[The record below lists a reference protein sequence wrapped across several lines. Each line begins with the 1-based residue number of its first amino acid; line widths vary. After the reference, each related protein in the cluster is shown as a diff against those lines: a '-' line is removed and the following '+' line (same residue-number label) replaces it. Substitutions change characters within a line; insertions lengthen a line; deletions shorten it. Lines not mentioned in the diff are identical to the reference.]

1 MKRSNGGKTLPGFS
15 ALSQLNV
22 AVTVVSVSKSSV
34 QVPVPVQPPDQPPNV
49 EGETGLAVRVTA
61 VPDGKLSTQLT
72 FVLEQ
77 VKPEVVLAT
86 TPVPLPEKLTVRTGS
101 EPPLPPLPLPVKQ
114 TTFTVISPVTI
125 APDEDTPEPSWFV
138 VTVAETRPPPQRSP
152 VATKSP
158 VELTVA
164 N

>member
-1 MKRSNGGKTLPGFS
+1 ML
-15 ALSQLNV
+15 
-22 AVTVVSVSKSSV
+22 
-34 QVPVPVQPPDQPPNV
+34 VPMQAPPDHPPNV

-86 TPVPLPEKLTVRTGS
+86 TPVPLPEKLTVSTGS
-101 EPPLPPLPLPVKQ
+101 ESPLPPLPLPVKQ
-114 TTFTVISPVTI
+114 TTFAVISPVTT
-125 APDEDTPEPSWFV
+125 APDDDTPEPSWFV
-138 VTVAETRPPPQRSP
+138 VSEAETKPPPQSSP
-152 VATKSP
+152 VATIRP
-158 VELTVA
+158 VELTVT